1 METIRPHAHWLLRA
15 TLASVFVVHGFD
27 KVLDLSGFSQMM
39 GLSLPISALVAFAEV
54 AGGIGIIVG
63 SFTRDII
70 TRLAGLAIIP
80 VMLGAIVMVH
90 WGRWSFMPSETH
102 PAGGMEFQAVLLLI
116 AAYFLVTG
124 NSAATEPRQKG
135 V

>member
-1 METIRPHAHWLLRA
+1 MDTIRTHAHWLLRT
-15 TLASVFVVHGFD
+15 TLASVFIIHGFG
-27 KVLDLSGFSQMM
+27 KVLDLTGFSQMM
-39 GLSLPISALVAFAEV
+39 GLSLPIAALVAFAEV

-63 SFTRDII
+63 AFTKDIV

-80 VMLGAIVMVH
+80 VMTGAIVMVH

-102 PAGGMEFQAVLLLI
+102 PAGGMEFQVVLLLI

-124 NSAATEPRQKG
+124 NSAATKARSA
-135 V
+135 